1 MLFIIQLFFSSL
13 ITRRSTW
20 KRSSL
25 FLYNMPNAAL
35 SKLKLLQVSLCI
47 QNVASWLLCTRLA
60 LQQQLNLGSH
70 PPLVYLLLLTF
81 IVTSVQGTSTTQI
94 CSETSK
100 VPPNPS
106 ETPSVEVTPNITISL
121 YSQGT

>member
-1 MLFIIQLFFSSL
+1 MLPRGFCVHVLL
-13 ITRRSTW
+13 TVST
-20 KRSSL
+20 
-25 FLYNMPNAAL
+25 
-35 SKLKLLQVSLCI
+35 C
-47 QNVASWLLCTRLA
+47 

-121 YSQGT
+121 YSRGTYHVLMH